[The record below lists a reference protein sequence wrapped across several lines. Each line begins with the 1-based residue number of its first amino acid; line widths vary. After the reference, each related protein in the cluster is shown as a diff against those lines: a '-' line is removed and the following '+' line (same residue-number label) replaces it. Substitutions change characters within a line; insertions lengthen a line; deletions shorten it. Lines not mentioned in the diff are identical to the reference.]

1 MRKDERRVLRAL
13 KREFGQHFE
22 EMKVD
27 CGIRADGVPARKKFD
42 AVSENR
48 DIIAMVKNYSA
59 KNLNGNKTRLAR
71 VMHDMV
77 LLSQA
82 KTKLR
87 FMYLSKEFYD
97 WFETA
102 KDAPVPSGIEIRI
115 IPSR

>member
-1 MRKDERRVLRAL
+1 MRKDERLVLRAL

-59 KNLNGNKTRLAR
+59 ENLIGNRTRLAR

-77 LLSQA
+77 LLSEA
-82 KTKLR
+82 KAEIRL
-87 FMYLSKEFYD
+87 MYLSKEFRE

-102 KDAPVPSGIEIRI
+102 PDAAVPSGIEIRT
-115 IPSR
+115 IPS